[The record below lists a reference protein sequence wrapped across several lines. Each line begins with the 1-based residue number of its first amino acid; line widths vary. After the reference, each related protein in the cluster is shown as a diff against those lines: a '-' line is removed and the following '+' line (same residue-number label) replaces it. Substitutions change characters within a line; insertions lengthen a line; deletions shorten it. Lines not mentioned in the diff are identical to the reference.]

1 VDFKRF
7 GKTQTTIF
15 AGLVATAVVLWA
27 GHEYVSDLFA
37 KSYDSAKTGKK
48 DSRKGVPIIVQTVTK
63 AVNTIRVE
71 AIGTARAQR
80 FVTLY
85 PETSGEIVA
94 FKVEAGQQVE
104 KGQVILELD
113 SENAKLAKRLAE
125 TRLTEAK
132 RLLSRSQQLRSSR
145 VNSTAN
151 VQDAQ
156 TVYERAELELAQARE
171 ALDDR
176 ILRSPFAG
184 IVGIPKVEN
193 GERVTPTMPVITIDN
208 RETILVEFDI
218 AEKYLSR
225 LKVGQPVS
233 AVTPTF
239 QNTIIEGSVEKIDSR
254 VDPVSRSIR
263 VRAAFSNTD
272 DSLRPGISFF
282 VTLELPGQDVFSVP
296 QLAVQ
301 WEDGKS
307 YVWRIVKNEAE
318 KITVQSVN
326 RLSDT
331 ILVSGDLAE
340 GDQVVVEGVQRLRPG
355 SRVSIQSPTSG
366 TPSKS

>member
-15 AGLVATAVVLWA
+15 AGLVATAVALWA

-48 DSRKGVPIIVQTVTK
+48 DSRKGVPVIVQTVTK
-63 AVNTIRVE
+63 AVNGIRVE
-71 AIGTARAQR
+71 AVGTARAKQ

-85 PETSGEIVA
+85 PEASGEIVA
-94 FKVEAGQQVE
+94 FKVEAGRQVE
-104 KGQVILELD
+104 KGQVVLELD
-113 SENAKLAKRLAE
+113 SQTAELAKRLAE

-156 TVYERAELELAQARE
+156 TVYERAELELAQARDMLTHRTLK
-171 ALDDR
+171 A
-176 ILRSPFAG
+176 PFAG
-184 IVGIPKVEN
+184 FVGIPKVET
-193 GERVTPTMPVITIDN
+193 GDRVTPATQIVTIDN

-225 LKVGQPVS
+225 LRIGQPVS
-233 AVTPTF
+233 ALTPTYRDR
-239 QNTIIEGSVEKIDSR
+239 IIEGSVEKIDSR

-263 VRAAFSNTD
+263 VRAAFSNAD

-307 YVWRIVKNEAE
+307 YVWRIVEGRAE
-318 KITVQSVN
+318 RVFVRSVN

-331 ILVSGDLAE
+331 ILVSGDLTE

-355 SRVSIQSPTSG
+355 SRISISPAMAGNT
-366 TPSKS
+366 